1 MLEFKFF
8 VHLMDKFCQIRT
20 IPGLANDRTLFLR
33 FSRPRTSHAAFV
45 GYDQSPPDIAQEFND
60 PKIRHESLEV
70 SNCSGHFSI
79 LVGPVAVFDN
89 HYDRDSQETGTTS
102 IQ

>member
-45 GYDQSPPDIAQEFND
+45 GSDQCPHMTSRKKSMLPKYDM
-60 PKIRHESLEV
+60 SLGKFQID
-70 SNCSGHFSI
+70 SG
-79 LVGPVAVFDN
+79 D
-89 HYDRDSQETGTTS
+89 TS
-102 IQ
+102 LYLWGL